1 MELVEFQASPACEPL
16 FTVNPLDEEGLSG
29 MFVTH
34 PPVAERVERLRALD
48 PGWRERDARR
58 RAHHARGVRS
68 STTCTCASR
77 DLEASRRF
85 YVAVAEALEF
95 GPIKAGDGWF
105 ELGEL
110 FVSADGP
117 VTTNLHFA
125 FKAPD
130 RSVGRALPRGRA
142 RRPAAATTAR
152 PGTGRATTA
161 GYYSAYVFDPDGN
174 NVEAV
179 VHGDVE
185 RSAPSV
191 VFRWNDK
198 GRLSAAF

>member
-1 MELVEFQASPACEPL
+1 MMGDVH
-16 FTVNPLDEEGLSG
+16 LDHVHL
-29 MFVTH
+29 
-34 PPVAERVERLRALD
+34 RV
-48 PGWRERDARR
+48 
-58 RAHHARGVRS
+58 
-68 STTCTCASR
+68 R
-77 DLEASRRF
+77 DLDASRRF

-130 RSVGRALPRGRA
+130 RSSGRALLRGRSRG
-142 RRPAAATTAR
+142 RRPDNGAPGYR
-152 PGTGRATTA
+152 PRYHR
-161 GYYSAYVFDPDGN
+161 GYYAAYVLDPDGN

-179 VHGDVE
+179 VHERVE
-185 RSAPSV
+185 CH
-191 VFRWNDK
+191 DE
-198 GRLSAAF
+198 GRLVGGLLRNNPAASYSPGGFRPEYHRRWRA